1 MRAAL
6 LVCFTLLGLGG
17 CPARREV
24 APRPP
29 ALRVAVSPSTPPYAF
44 KQGGQLV
51 GLEVDFARELAS
63 ALGRPLDLVEIAWGD
78 LIPAVPTRRADIL
91 MAAMTATRAHR
102 AQIAVSAPHPR

>member
-1 MRAAL
+1 MRAAI

-51 GLEVDFARELAS
+51 GLEVDFARELAA
-63 ALGRPLDLVEIAWGD
+63 ALGRPLDLGALGSGD
-78 LIPAVPTRRADIL
+78 LIPPVRRRRPDIR
-91 MAAMTATRAHR
+91 MAGMTCPPA
-102 AQIAVSAPHPR
+102 APGV